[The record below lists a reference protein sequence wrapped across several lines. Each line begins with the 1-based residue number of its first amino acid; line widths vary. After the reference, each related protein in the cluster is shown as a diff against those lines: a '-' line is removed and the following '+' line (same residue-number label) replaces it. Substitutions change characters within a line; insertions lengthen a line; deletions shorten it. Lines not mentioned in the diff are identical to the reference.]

1 MKKWSATFFF
11 VSYTENHYCGTHKF
25 EFWLLD
31 NEVIDLE
38 LDFFS
43 TFTPPYMRIFWCIVK
58 IPLNLGVGKI
68 WRLAVTL

>member
-1 MKKWSATFFF
+1 MKKWSATFF

-38 LDFFS
+38 LEFFLLLL
-43 TFTPPYMRIFWCIVK
+43 PH
-58 IPLNLGVGKI
+58 I
-68 WRLAVTL
+68 WEYFDV